1 MIIRKARMDDAWAV
15 QRVLLVLKIPG
26 VPWADWHTMAVIR
39 EAIGEGRYYVAEAYG
54 TIIGAMSVVRHRRMV
69 EIGTLAVRRSFHGL
83 GVGKRLVQFARFLGR
98 RFAAKW
104 ITVSSLIAYHAK
116 QFYLNVGFRVK
127 SSGLYRGRKWYEF
140 AAALR

>member
-1 MIIRKARMDDAWAV
+1 MKIRKASMDDARAI
-15 QRVLLVLKIPG
+15 QQVLYVLKIPG

-54 TIIGAMSVVRHRRMV
+54 TIIGAMSVVRHRRVV

-83 GVGKRLVQFARFLGR
+83 GIGKRLVQFACFLGR

-104 ITVSSLIAYHAK
+104 ITVSSLVAYHAK
-116 QFYLNVGFRVK
+116 QFYLGLGFHIK
-127 SSGLYRGRKWYEF
+127 SSGLYRRRMWYEF
-140 AAALR
+140 AAAL